1 MNKKIDQKKLRKD
14 FVDTLY
20 NTLEGVVSPT
30 PYMQVTEG
38 KNVDVKFLN
47 GRGRLPTP
55 NSTEVTVLDIDA
67 ASMFF
72 DDFHILNEGVT
83 GVGKTYTSDALNNT
97 VFGPDGHYT
106 LRLSGG
112 VLGSSALEPFTTT
125 TLENGVPKTR
135 IDHEKCKQYGAL
147 FIDEINRG
155 DSQEVFQ
162 VVDGKI
168 HVNGDTGYLR
178 IPIPGKENE
187 YKKLSIIAA
196 MNPADAEH
204 NAAMDLDIA
213 GENRF
218 LKFKFPNGV
227 AEAGS
232 SQLEKKV
239 AGDLHEKFYKELDK
253 KIGMGKDWKNVY
265 PIVTNP
271 SQFSNELD
279 GETKEF
285 IDTAIGYVGYNPKET
300 FERNVELMQQGGL
313 SPNFNLDMNHNDYK
327 KILESQGNLKHGF
340 VRRDLGKIRDLSRL
354 LSFIK
359 GIKNGTYETNPTLN
373 DVSAGIG
380 IVLESKAITGTDYG
394 GLMALVNDARSAYS
408 KIHNEV
414 GVPNGF
420 GLRQGI
426 WQSAVN
432 AGQEKG
438 MDAYFNTLQK
448 GMETLNTQSGSVA
461 QATIKSRMLADLK
474 VLEHFSKS
482 YEADINSALK
492 AKGQDTFKGFNEL
505 YNSKKAKASVYEHRL
520 GSILG

>member
-1 MNKKIDQKKLRKD
+1 MKNDKNQKEMRKD
-14 FVDTLY
+14 FVDALY

-30 PYMQVTEG
+30 PYLEVTEG
-38 KNVDVKFLN
+38 ENVDVKFLN
-47 GRGRLPTP
+47 GRGRLPSP

-72 DDFHILNEGVT
+72 DDFHILYEGVT
-83 GVGKTYTSDALNNT
+83 GVGKTYTSDALYNA

-135 IDHEKCKQYGAL
+135 IDHEKCQKYGAL

-178 IPIPGKENE
+178 VPIPGKDGE

-204 NAAMDLDIA
+204 NAALDLDIA

-232 SQLEKKV
+232 SQLEKKL
-239 AGDLHEKFYKELDK
+239 AGDLHEKFWKEFENK
-253 KIGMGKDWKNVY
+253 SGVKGTWKEIY
-265 PIVTNP
+265 PIVTDP
-271 SQFSNELD
+271 SQFPTELD
-279 GETKEF
+279 GETREF
-285 IDTAIGYVGYNPKET
+285 IDTAIGYVGYNPQET
-300 FERNVELMQQGGL
+300 FERNIELMQQGGL
-313 SPNFNLDMNHNDYK
+313 SPNFSLDINHNDYK

-359 GIKNGTYETNPTLN
+359 GIKNGTYEANVTLN
-373 DVSAGIG
+373 DVASGIG
-380 IVLESKAITGTDYG
+380 IVLESKAITGTDHG

-420 GLRQGI
+420 GIRQGI

-438 MDAYFNTLQK
+438 MEAYLNTLQK
-448 GMETLNTQSGSVA
+448 GMEQLNTQSGSVA
-461 QATIKSRMLADLK
+461 QATIKSRALADLK
-474 VLEHFSKS
+474 VLEHFSKA
-482 YEADINSALK
+482 YEGDVNSALK
-492 AKGQDTFKGFNEL
+492 AKGEDTYEGFNEL